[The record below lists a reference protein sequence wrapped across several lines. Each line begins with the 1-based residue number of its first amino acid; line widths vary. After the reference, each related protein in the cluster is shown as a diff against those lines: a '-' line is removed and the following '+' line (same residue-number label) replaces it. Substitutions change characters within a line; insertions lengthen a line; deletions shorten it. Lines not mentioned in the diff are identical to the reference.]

1 MWNVLEASAEA
12 FRGHH
17 RFVFAGGEWLKIRQ
31 EGPTCVVSDVDSL
44 PFTRLS
50 CNIDGTEPP
59 KGWFWLRWW
68 GENAAFWGEVADF
81 FEVGGEEVVVSE
93 FVTTRAVRLRPS
105 GRTSD
110 EQHQEKGVNQEG

>member
-1 MWNVLEASAEA
+1 MWGVLETSSEA

-17 RFVFAGGEWLKIRQ
+17 RFAFAVGEWLKIRQ
-31 EGPTCVVSDVDSL
+31 EGSVCLVSDVDNL
-44 PFTRLS
+44 PFARLS

-68 GENAAFWGEVADF
+68 GENESFWEEVADL

-110 EQHQEKGVNQEG
+110 EQHQAKGVNREG